1 MSDFIL
7 LFDTEVTELNSR
19 ARLWR
24 HGRSGAQLLSLS
36 NKDENKVFGVSF
48 RTPPHDSTGLP
59 HILEH
64 SVLCGSDKYP
74 VKEPFVELLKGS
86 LQTFLNAFTYPD
98 KTCYPVAS
106 ANLQDFYNLVDVYL
120 DAVFHP
126 RITEAVFQQEGWHL
140 DAEAA
145 EDGRS
150 EITFKG
156 VVYNEMKGVFSSPEA
171 VLERESMHALFPDTP
186 YGLESGGDPEAIP
199 SLTFADFIAFHR
211 RYYHPSNARF
221 YFWGDDPEEKRLEI
235 VGQALAGY
243 EASET
248 ESSRVPLQ
256 LPFAAPKR
264 LRLPFA
270 AGQDDKPMFT
280 LNWVMPGLGLG
291 AEDTE
296 LVLAMEMLEHIL
308 LGMPASPLRR
318 ALIESGLGEDLAG
331 SGMQV
336 ELRQLLFSIG
346 LKGLNLADGQSAEQA
361 AARVEE
367 LILATLRDLADNG
380 VPLAS
385 LEAAVNS
392 VEFSLRE
399 NNTGHFPVGL
409 SVMLRSLTTWLY
421 SDDFGDEA
429 GQAAALSP
437 LRFEEP
443 LSAIKR
449 KALGGQPGYFEGII
463 KKYFLD
469 NRHQAAVLLQPDP
482 DLARA
487 QARREEERLKAKLSG
502 LSEREKSALVEGTAR
517 LRAMQEAP
525 DAPEDLARIPRLQM
539 GDLPRS
545 GQEIRQKTPDG
556 SLPPLYYHD
565 QPTSGICY
573 LDAHLDISPVPDRL
587 LPLVPLLGRAML
599 EMGNSR
605 RDYIELNMEIAR
617 KTGGMD
623 SDLTLFTRL
632 RDRMP
637 VGALTVS
644 GKAAPDKVGDLF
656 DLLAELLS
664 ETALDNPEH
673 FGRMLLEEKAR
684 LEYGLVP
691 SGHLIAAGRLR
702 ASNSLTGWLS
712 ELCSGLSYLESVRAL
727 CDECRSNWPG
737 VLKKLQDLRKIIVN
751 RQGLVLNITAEGRQE
766 AELRALA
773 ARLAER
779 LPEAVLA
786 PVCRAM
792 EDLPAREA
800 IVVPA
805 QVNFMAKG
813 MNLFDQG
820 YVYHGSAL
828 AILKYLRTGFLW
840 EKVRVQGGAYGAFAT
855 LDRFTG
861 DFVLASYRD
870 PNIAGTLQ
878 IFDGCAAHLMDNPP
892 DRRALEASIIG
903 AIGELD
909 SYLLPEAKGKVAF
922 GRALTGSTP
931 EIRAQVRDEV
941 FSATAEHFRLFGQAL
956 AGALPGAGA
965 VGLGGQDLEDWA
977 GAQGWT
983 VNKAL

>member
-1 MSDFIL
+1 MSDFTL
-7 LFDTEVTELNSR
+7 VFDTEVTELNSR
-19 ARLWR
+19 AKLWR
-24 HGRSGAQLLSLS
+24 HERSGAQLLSLS
-36 NKDENKVFGVSF
+36 NKDENKVFAVSF

-106 ANLQDFYNLVDVYL
+106 ANLQDFYNLIDVYL
-120 DAVFHP
+120 DAVLHP
-126 RITEAVFQQEGWHL
+126 RITEAVLQQEGWHL
-140 DAEAA
+140 DAEP
-145 EDGRS
+145 GS
-150 EITFKG
+150 PVTFKG

-199 SLTFADFIAFHR
+199 SLTFEDFIAFHR

-235 VGQALAGY
+235 VGEALKAY

-256 LPFAAPKR
+256 EPFAEPKS

-270 AGQDDKPMFT
+270 AGQDDKPMFA
-280 LNWVMPGLGLG
+280 LNWVMPGLGTSS
-291 AEDTE
+291 ADTE

-346 LKGLNLADGQSAEQA
+346 LKGLRLDVEQSAEQA

-367 LILATLRDLADNG
+367 LILQTLRDLADNG
-380 VPLAS
+380 VPLPS
-385 LEAAVNS
+385 VEAAVNS

-399 NNTGHFPVGL
+399 NNTGRFPVGL

-421 SDDFGDEA
+421 SDDPGQEA
-429 GQAAALSP
+429 VLAA

-443 LSAIKR
+443 LAAIKR
-449 KALGGQPGYFEGII
+449 QALPAAGAGQTGYFEGII
-463 KKYFLD
+463 RKYLLD
-469 NRHQAAVLLQPDP
+469 NRHRAAVLLYPDP
-482 DLARA
+482 DLASE
-487 QARREEERLKAKLSG
+487 QAVREEERLQAKLSA
-502 LSEREKSALVEGTAR
+502 LSEREKSALVENTAR
-517 LRAMQEAP
+517 LRELQETP
-525 DAPEDLARIPRLQM
+525 DAPEDLARIPRLRVE
-539 GDLPRS
+539 DLPRS
-545 GQEIRQKTPDG
+545 GQEIHQKAPDG
-556 SLPPLYYHD
+556 GMPPLYYHD
-565 QPTSGICY
+565 QPTNGICY
-573 LDAHLDISPVPDRL
+573 LDAHLDISPVPDKL

-623 SDLTLFTRL
+623 SELTLFTRL

-637 VGALTVS
+637 IGALTVS

-656 DLLAELLS
+656 ALFAELLT
-664 ETALDNPEH
+664 ETELDNGNGPEH
-673 FGRMLLEEKAR
+673 FRRMLLEEKAR

-712 ELCSGLSYLESVRAL
+712 ELCSGLGYLEAVRAL
-727 CDECRSNWPG
+727 SDEAAANWPG
-737 VLKKLQDLRKIIVN
+737 VLKKLQDVRKIIVN

-766 AELRALA
+766 EELRGLA
-773 ARLAER
+773 AKLADS
-779 LPEAVLA
+779 LPESSLS
-786 PVCRAM
+786 PVSRAM
-792 EDLPAREA
+792 EELPAKEA
-800 IVVPA
+800 IVVPS

-840 EKVRVQGGAYGAFAT
+840 EKVRVQGGAYGAFST

-870 PNIAGTLQ
+870 PNIANTLQ
-878 IFDGCAAHLMDNPP
+878 VFDACAAHLMDNPP
-892 DRRALEASIIG
+892 DKRTLEASIIG

-909 SYLLPEAKGKVAF
+909 AYLLPEAKGKVAF

-941 FSATAEHFRLFGQAL
+941 FSTSPEHFRLFGQAL
-956 AGALPGAGA
+956 AEALPGAGA
-965 VGLGGQDLEDWA
+965 VGLGGQALEEWA
-977 GAQGWT
+977 REQGWV
-983 VNKAL
+983 VNKVL